1 MVLRRAG
8 EGVVCIGQP
17 AHAWVSGQLAR
28 AWSPAP
34 EPREEVCLA
43 AVQHDLGMA
52 GWDAAPTLNPET
64 GFPHSFLE
72 MPLATHLELWSRAPR
87 LAASQS
93 RYAALLVSLHGTA
106 LYRRRD
112 LDREPPEAAA
122 AIRAFLDGQHALQ
135 EQLLDSLRADPA
147 YAPHATEEAVRRN
160 QRLLFAWDW
169 MSLVL
174 CMDRLPA
181 TVEDLDLRMA
191 AAPAAAGPCAVT
203 VDPWPIAGDSLTV
216 RVDGR
221 VLAARFDD
229 EDAMRAALD
238 AAGWV
243 TLDFRLVPAG

>member
-1 MVLRRAG
+1 M
-8 EGVVCIGQP
+8 CIGQP

-43 AVQHDLGMA
+43 AAQHDLGMA

-106 LYRRRD
+106 LYGRRD

-122 AIRAFLDGQHALQ
+122 AIRAFLDGQHTLQ

-174 CMDRLPA
+174 CQDRLPA
-181 TVEDLDLRMA
+181 TVEDLGLRMA
-191 AAPAAAGPCAVT
+191 AAGPSAAGASAVT
-203 VDPWPIAGDSLTV
+203 VDPWPFAGDSLAV

-221 VLAARFDD
+221 VLPAPFDD
-229 EDAMRAALD
+229 EDAMRAALN
-238 AAGWV
+238 AADWV
-243 TLDFRLVPAG
+243 TLDFHLVPAR